1 VKTILWTLGVL
12 LVSAAAVRG
21 QDDPATRPA
30 TIEGIVIRAGSGEPL
45 RAARVTLTGVTSVKS
60 ATTNEKGRFF
70 IVDVSPGVYTVE
82 ASASLFV
89 PSRKS
94 QLQLSSDQHLRDV
107 AIQLTPTAVITGHI
121 YDQDQQ
127 PLASVRVEALR
138 YQYRDGARTLV
149 MAEAAHSDDRGEY
162 RIYNL
167 QPGAYYIRA
176 TPSGTSKQ
184 AALAPAYYPG
194 TLDSEE
200 SVPVRA
206 APGMEAGAIDVR
218 LGEHRTF
225 FVQLA
230 IAGAFDNG
238 VSGTSFSAVR
248 IDRSAPESIAVE
260 AQSLGNG
267 VYRIAPLRP
276 GTYDVFAQVQVRT
289 AASHWTVH
297 TGRIAIT
304 VTDQDF
310 DAGVLAV
317 RPNGSLKG
325 QFVLAQTAAGP
336 FDSSRVLVALRPTA
350 GSPLALATDSR
361 DPGGAVAANG
371 AFTIPNV
378 ANGRFRIE
386 VSGLPENAYVTSI
399 RYAGSDVI
407 DSGIDLD
414 GNPQGSLEV
423 YLGGPGSV
431 GTIEGSVKAENGQ
444 PVDNSVVVLVPAP
457 GRRGNPDAFR
467 TASTD
472 QRGYFSV
479 RGLLPG
485 EYMVVLAE
493 DLEAGAYQN
502 PEVLREV
509 ENRGLGVKTSV
520 DGGGRQVVEIR
531 ANRSE
536 RR

>member
-1 VKTILWTLGVL
+1 
-12 LVSAAAVRG
+12 
-21 QDDPATRPA
+21 
-30 TIEGIVIRAGSGEPL
+30 
-45 RAARVTLTGVTSVKS
+45 
-60 ATTNEKGRFF
+60 
-70 IVDVSPGVYTVE
+70 
-82 ASASLFV
+82 
-89 PSRKS
+89 
-94 QLQLSSDQHLRDV
+94 
-107 AIQLTPTAVITGHI
+107 
-121 YDQDQQ
+121 
-127 PLASVRVEALR
+127 
-138 YQYRDGARTLV
+138 
-149 MAEAAHSDDRGEY
+149 
-162 RIYNL
+162 
-167 QPGAYYIRA
+167 
-176 TPSGTSKQ
+176 
-184 AALAPAYYPG
+184 
-194 TLDSEE
+194 
-200 SVPVRA
+200 
-206 APGMEAGAIDVR
+206 
-218 LGEHRTF
+218 
-225 FVQLA
+225 
-230 IAGAFDNG
+230 
-238 VSGTSFSAVR
+238 
-248 IDRSAPESIAVE
+248 
-260 AQSLGNG
+260 
-267 VYRIAPLRP
+267 
-276 GTYDVFAQVQVRT
+276 
-289 AASHWTVH
+289 
-297 TGRIAIT
+297 
-304 VTDQDF
+304 
-310 DAGVLAV
+310 
-317 RPNGSLKG
+317 
-325 QFVLAQTAAGP
+325 
-336 FDSSRVLVALRPTA
+336 
-350 GSPLALATDSR
+350 
-361 DPGGAVAANG
+361 VAANG

-485 EYMVVLAE
+485 EYMAVLAE